1 MNIES
6 AWPCRGRVKLANS
19 RFWPKM
25 WLLRNAGKLDMSES
39 TLWWLLAGAAVAL
52 ELVTGTFYLLMLA
65 VGMMAGAIAAH
76 LGASVMLQIVVSAIV
91 GGGAVVAWHFK
102 RSKDPKPAAANAN
115 RDVQMDIG
123 ETVHVEQWNDDG
135 TASVRYRGA
144 QWTVEL
150 ADRQT
155 APLPG
160 LFKVRQL
167 NGNRLV
173 VDRL

>member
-1 MNIES
+1 
-6 AWPCRGRVKLANS
+6 
-19 RFWPKM
+19 
-25 WLLRNAGKLDMSES
+25 MSES
-39 TLWWLLAGAAVAL
+39 TIWWLLAGGAVAL

-65 VGMMAGAIAAH
+65 VGMVAGALAAH
-76 LGASVMLQIVVSAIV
+76 LGASVMLQIVVSAVV
-91 GGGAVVAWHFK
+91 GGGAVALWHFK

-123 ETVHVEQWNDDG
+123 ETVHVQQWNEDA
-135 TASVRYRGA
+135 TASVKYRGA

-150 ADRQT
+150 ADRQ
-155 APLPG
+155 AVPQPG

-173 VDRL
+173 VDKL

>member
-1 MNIES
+1 
-6 AWPCRGRVKLANS
+6 
-19 RFWPKM
+19 
-25 WLLRNAGKLDMSES
+25 MSES
-39 TLWWLLAGAAVAL
+39 SIWWLLAGGAVAL

-65 VGMMAGAIAAH
+65 VGMIAGALAAH
-76 LGASVMLQIVVSAIV
+76 LGAPVMVQIVVSALL

-102 RSKDPKPAAANAN
+102 RSKDLKPAAANAN

-123 ETVHVEQWNDDG
+123 ETVHVEQWNDDA
-135 TASVRYRGA
+135 TASVKYRGA

-150 ADRQT
+150 GDRQT

-160 LFKVRQL
+160 LFRVRQL

-173 VDRL
+173 VDKV

>member
-1 MNIES
+1 
-6 AWPCRGRVKLANS
+6 
-19 RFWPKM
+19 
-25 WLLRNAGKLDMSES
+25 MSES
-39 TLWWLLAGAAVAL
+39 TLWWLLAGGAVAL

-65 VGMMAGAIAAH
+65 VGMVAGALAAH
-76 LGASVMLQIVVSAIV
+76 LGASVMLQIVVSAVV
-91 GGGAVVAWHFK
+91 GGGAVALWHFK

-123 ETVHVEQWNDDG
+123 ETVHVQQWNEDA
-135 TASVRYRGA
+135 TASVKYRGA

-150 ADRQT
+150 ADRQVV
-155 APLPG
+155 PQPG

-173 VDRL
+173 VDKL

>member
-1 MNIES
+1 
-6 AWPCRGRVKLANS
+6 
-19 RFWPKM
+19 
-25 WLLRNAGKLDMSES
+25 MSES
-39 TLWWLLAGAAVAL
+39 TLWWLLAGGAVAL

-65 VGMMAGAIAAH
+65 VGMVAGALAAH
-76 LGASVMLQIVVSAIV
+76 LGASVMLQIVVSAVV
-91 GGGAVVAWHFK
+91 GGGAVALWHFK

-123 ETVHVEQWNDDG
+123 ETVHVQQWNEDA
-135 TASVRYRGA
+135 TASVKYRGA

-150 ADRQT
+150 ADRQ
-155 APLPG
+155 AVPQPG

-173 VDRL
+173 VDKL

>member
-1 MNIES
+1 
-6 AWPCRGRVKLANS
+6 
-19 RFWPKM
+19 
-25 WLLRNAGKLDMSES
+25 MSES
-39 TLWWLLAGAAVAL
+39 TIWWLLAGAAVAL

-65 VGMMAGAIAAH
+65 VGMIAGALAAH

-91 GGGAVVAWHFK
+91 GGGAVVGWHFK

-123 ETVHVEQWNDDG
+123 ETVHVEQWNADA
-135 TASVRYRGA
+135 TASVKYRGA

-150 ADRQT
+150 ADRHG
-155 APLPG
+155 APQPG
-160 LFKVRQL
+160 LFKVRRL

-173 VDRL
+173 VDKA

>member
-1 MNIES
+1 
-6 AWPCRGRVKLANS
+6 
-19 RFWPKM
+19 
-25 WLLRNAGKLDMSES
+25 MSES
-39 TLWWLLAGAAVAL
+39 SIWWLLAGGAVAL

-65 VGMMAGAIAAH
+65 VGMIAGALAAH
-76 LGASVMLQIVVSAIV
+76 LGASVMVQIVVSAIV

-123 ETVHVEQWNDDG
+123 ETVHVQQWNEDA
-135 TASVRYRGA
+135 TASVKYRGA

-150 ADRQT
+150 AEHNT
-155 APLPG
+155 APQPG
-160 LFKVRQL
+160 LFRVRQL

-173 VDRL
+173 VDKA